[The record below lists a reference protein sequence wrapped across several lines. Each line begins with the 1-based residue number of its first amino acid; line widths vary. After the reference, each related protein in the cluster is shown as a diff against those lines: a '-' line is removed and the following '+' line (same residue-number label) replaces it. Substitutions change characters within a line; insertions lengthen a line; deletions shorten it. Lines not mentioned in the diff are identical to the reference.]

1 MGIGA
6 AIAETFAREGADVLI
21 ADVDLDAG
29 ARLADRIG
37 AKAVGLDVA
46 DFAAVQRAVD
56 ASGPFDTLVNN
67 VGLDQHAF
75 FTETT
80 PEDWRRLLSVN
91 LESVFACTR
100 AVLPAMQAARFGRI
114 INIASEAGRLG
125 SRGGAVYAAAKG
137 GVIAFTK
144 SIARE
149 NARFTITA
157 NVIAPGPIDTPML
170 RQAVDLGG
178 KKILDAMTGA
188 TLLRR
193 LGAPEDIA
201 EAALFL
207 ASDGA
212 SFVTGETLGVPGGMG
227 LGA

>member
-6 AIAETFAREGADVLI
+6 AIAETFARESADVLI

-178 KKILDAMTGA
+178 KKFST
-188 TLLRR
+188 R
-193 LGAPEDIA
+193 
-201 EAALFL
+201 
-207 ASDGA
+207 
-212 SFVTGETLGVPGGMG
+212 
-227 LGA
+227 